1 MADPLWKKEVLKIF
15 PDARFQT
22 VNKDWCLVY
31 LPEGSQWNNHDIRI
45 RCQRHTSQNQAT
57 WGLEIA
63 TTWFVEDDYWRTR
76 ITRMPDGILKVFH
89 EVLEETTE
97 LSLENCKHSR
107 ERHERYVETWLDRLA
122 GLT

>member
-31 LPEGSQWNNHDIRI
+31 LPEGSQWNNHNIRI
-45 RCQRHTSQNQAT
+45 RCQRHTSRNQAT
-57 WGLEIA
+57 WEPEIV

-76 ITRMPDGILKVFH
+76 ITRMPDGILNVFH
-89 EVLEETTE
+89 EVLEETSE

-107 ERHERYVETWLDRLA
+107 ERHEHDVETWLDRLA